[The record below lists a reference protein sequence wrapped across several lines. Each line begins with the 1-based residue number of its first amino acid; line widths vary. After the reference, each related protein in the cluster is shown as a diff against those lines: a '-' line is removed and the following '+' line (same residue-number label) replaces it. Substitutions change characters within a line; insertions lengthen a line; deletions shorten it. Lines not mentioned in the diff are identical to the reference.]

1 MNPPSLENESS
12 FKDYL
17 YILKRRRWIVL
28 SFCIITTV
36 VVTIASF
43 VMTPL
48 FRATA
53 TIIVEGED
61 TDILKSTESSS
72 AAVSF
77 DIFENYIQT
86 QMTIILSRSV
96 AGKVFNEFKLGEL
109 KWYKHS
115 SDPVKTFIKNN
126 IQLERLKGTR
136 IIKISID
143 DPEPQRAADMANRL
157 AEIYSQENLMRRA
170 LTVIRNQRMGSLNA
184 EYLRLQS
191 KLDALSNQYGPKHP
205 EMIAIKEEIR
215 MMAKRMQSEKLAA
228 QNSLEKPINSEEQQ
242 MLEDILLQIQENSVM
257 SSSRMNN
264 VMIADSAVV
273 PTRRDKPKRLLNMV
287 IGFIGGLVGGV
298 FFAFVV
304 NYLDDT
310 IKTDEEVK
318 KYLGQSVV
326 FLGSLFSEKH
336 KAGNSTARKNIDQ
349 LVHLQSNSPSAE
361 TYRLVRMGIL
371 WFASKDGPI
380 KDFAV
385 LSPGPGEGK
394 TTVASNIAIALSQ
407 VNHRVLLVDTDI
419 RRGRLHE
426 SYGVSNDKGLGQYLM
441 GNLSADAVIKRT
453 EIPNLSLVTCGES
466 VIDSSQLLSSK
477 KMAEFIQETRKRFD
491 TVIYDTPPVALIS
504 DTSILISQI
513 DSAFLVIRSGTTTIR
528 MFSKAL
534 EIIKESKTRLI
545 GVVMNDASFSDEKS
559 YYGKYYKK
567 T

>member
-1 MNPPSLENESS
+1 MTPFSPPNESS

-86 QMTIILSRSV
+86 QMTIILSRNV

-109 KWYKHS
+109 KSYKNN
-115 SDPVKTFIKNN
+115 SDPVKTFIKSN
-126 IQLERLKGTR
+126 IELERLKGTR
-136 IIKISID
+136 IIKISIY
-143 DPEPQRAADMANRL
+143 DPEPQRAADMTNRL

-170 LTVIRNQRMGSLNA
+170 LTVIRNQRMSSLNA

-191 KLDALSNQYGPKHP
+191 KLDTLSNQYGPKHP
-205 EMIAIKEEIR
+205 EMIALKEEIR

-228 QNSLEKPINSEEQQ
+228 QNSLAKPINSEEQQ

-264 VMIADSAVV
+264 VMIADQAVV
-273 PTRRDKPKRLLNMV
+273 PTRKDRPKRLLNML
-287 IGFIGGLVGGV
+287 IGFVGGLVGGI

-318 KYLGQSVV
+318 RYLGKSVV

-336 KAGNSTARKNIDQ
+336 KAGNSTERTNIDQ

-371 WFASKDGPI
+371 WFASKDNPI

-426 SYGVSNDKGLGQYLM
+426 SHGVSNDKGLGQYLM
-441 GNLSADAVIKRT
+441 GSLSIDAVIKKT

-491 TVIYDTPPVALIS
+491 MVVYDTPPVVLIS

-513 DSAFLVIRSGTTTIR
+513 DSTLLVIRSGTTTIR

-545 GVVMNDASFSDEKS
+545 GVVMNGTSFSDEKS